1 MNAER
6 AFRKAQLARREQEMH
21 DLYMAAPPGSYAE
34 KYYEAELEKIIAE
47 YEAICREE
55 QIEQAVEWHR
65 NAARGWR
72 DTANQLNP
80 SER

>member
-6 AFRKAQLARREQEMH
+6 DFRKAKLARREHMLH
-21 DLYMAAPPGSYAE
+21 DLYMHSAPGSVAE
-34 KYYEAELEKIIAE
+34 KYYEAELEKVVAE
-47 YEAICREE
+47 FEAICREE

-65 NAARGWR
+65 DAAKGWR
-72 DTANQLNP
+72 DTANRLNP